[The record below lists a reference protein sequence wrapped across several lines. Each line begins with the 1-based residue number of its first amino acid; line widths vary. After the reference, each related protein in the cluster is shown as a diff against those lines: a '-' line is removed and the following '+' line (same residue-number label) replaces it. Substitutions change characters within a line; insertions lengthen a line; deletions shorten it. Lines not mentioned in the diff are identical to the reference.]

1 MRRWRCRD
9 KACSRRTFVEQ
20 FPEIAAPLA
29 RRTRR
34 VAELIHLFG
43 HGVGGRPSERLL
55 KRIGMPTS
63 DDTILRHLKR
73 RTDGQRAKT
82 SVRVVGVD
90 DWAWR
95 KGHDYG
101 TIVVDLERREVV
113 DVLPD
118 RSTANI
124 SAWLAQRPEIEVVS
138 RDRCG
143 SYAQGAQDGAPQAHQ
158 VADRFHMLQN
168 LREALQTQLS
178 RAGSSVRPLLP
189 TGDTR
194 GGHDPAI
201 SCSTR
206 DKHGGVEHR
215 HIVRMANQSS
225 RQAIFDRVHSLRSEG
240 KTVAEI
246 VRQAGFDRRTISK
259 WIQSDVLPQR
269 NASAPKTSSPLYFED
284 YLSRRWAEGCV
295 RGRRLFNEIK
305 TRGYS
310 GSFSNLERLLAKW
323 RRPKRGAQQAP
334 VLPTMRPVDP
344 AHGRPISPIVAAA
357 LCIKPRGLLTS
368 SQAAKIDVLTRDW
381 REFAAMRQLAM
392 RFRGILRSKKV
403 SKLGTWLKAAD
414 QSGLYAI
421 QRFARTLR
429 RDINA
434 VRNAVTEPWS
444 NGQTEGQINR
454 LKTLKR
460 AMYGRAGPELLR
472 ARMLPL

>member
-9 KACSRRTFVEQ
+9 KACGRRTFVEQ
-20 FPEIAAPLA
+20 FPEIAEPLA

-34 VAELIHLFG
+34 VTELIHLFG

-73 RTDGQRAKT
+73 RTDGQRAET

-95 KGHDYG
+95 KGHNYG

-158 VADRFHMLQN
+158 VADRFHMVQN
-168 LREALQTQLS
+168 LREAIQTQLS
-178 RAGSSVRPLLP
+178 RAGSSARPLLP
-189 TGDTR
+189 TGDTG
-194 GGHDPAI
+194 GGHAI
-201 SCSTR
+201 PCSPR

-215 HIVRMANQSS
+215 HIVRMANRRS

-246 VRQAGFDRRTISK
+246 VREAGFDRRTIGK
-259 WIQSDVLPQR
+259 WIQSDVLPNETLPR
-269 NASAPKTSSPLYFED
+269 RERVRPSISKTIYRAVGRKVA
-284 YLSRRWAEGCV
+284 YAAEGCLTRSRPEATAEASQIWSACWRNGAARNAA
-295 RGRRLFNEIK
+295 RGRRP
-305 TRGYS
+305 
-310 GSFSNLERLLAKW
+310 SFRQCDPLIRRTGDPSRRLL
-323 RRPKRGAQQAP
+323 P
-334 VLPTMRPVDP
+334 
-344 AHGRPISPIVAAA
+344 
-357 LCIKPRGLLTS
+357 
-368 SQAAKIDVLTRDW
+368 
-381 REFAAMRQLAM
+381 
-392 RFRGILRSKKV
+392 LRSA
-403 SKLGTWLKAAD
+403 SSHAAC
-414 QSGLYAI
+414 
-421 QRFARTLR
+421 
-429 RDINA
+429 
-434 VRNAVTEPWS
+434 
-444 NGQTEGQINR
+444 
-454 LKTLKR
+454 
-460 AMYGRAGPELLR
+460 
-472 ARMLPL
+472 